1 MALLQ
6 DEEYNIGFGYPR
18 SDTCEKCYLLKLAG
32 DNAKTEEERSEVQ
45 TELASHHQKAAQG
58 YASLRAD
65 SHRSKTDPSSC
76 VITFDLQQNLP
87 VPMLTH
93 GSMFY
98 LRLYNFG
105 INDCSK
111 DTAVMCMWDE
121 TIAGA

>member
-65 SHRSKTDPSSC
+65 SHRSKLTLVHVWSPL
-76 VITFDLQQNLP
+76 TFNKIFQFQ
-87 VPMLTH
+87 
-93 GSMFY
+93 
-98 LRLYNFG
+98 R
-105 INDCSK
+105 
-111 DTAVMCMWDE
+111 
-121 TIAGA
+121 